1 MSLALFAAEFNNED
15 NIKKQR
21 KSNRSCSIKKMMN
34 KKQIM
39 NNKLDKFTNKKQ
51 ISGFTKTDKVQEAL
65 QAIHSTLEDDEDD
78 ENNYNVSNLENFEP
92 IEAPI
97 SASTERI
104 SSNDINNIVDTKE
117 NERIESFENYFK
129 VNDENPEEEQSSYA
143 TQYYDQYIPP
153 THLNY
158 KGYAENKNIINTT
171 SDLDKKINYLIELIE
186 QQKGEKT
193 DNVTEEILLY
203 GLVGVF
209 VIYVVDS
216 FVNIGKYKR

>member
-51 ISGFTKTDKVQEAL
+51 ISGFNKTNKVQEAL
-65 QAIHSTLEDDEDD
+65 QAIHSTLDDDEDD
-78 ENNYNVSNLENFEP
+78 ENNYVSNLENFEP
-92 IEAPI
+92 IDAPI
-97 SASTERI
+97 SASTEKL
-104 SSNDINNIVDTKE
+104 SSNDIDSIVDKKE
-117 NERIESFENYFK
+117 KERIESFENYFK
-129 VNDENPEEEQSSYA
+129 VNDETSEEEQSSYA
-143 TQYYDQYIPP
+143 TQYYEQYLPP

-158 KGYAENKNIINTT
+158 KGYDENKNSINTS

>member
-34 KKQIM
+34 KKIM

-51 ISGFTKTDKVQEAL
+51 ISGFNKTNKVQEAL
-65 QAIHSTLEDDEDD
+65 QAIHSTLDDDEDD
-78 ENNYNVSNLENFEP
+78 ENNYVSNLENFEP
-92 IEAPI
+92 IDAPI
-97 SASTERI
+97 SASTEKL
-104 SSNDINNIVDTKE
+104 SSNDIDSIVDKKE
-117 NERIESFENYFK
+117 KERIESFENYFK
-129 VNDENPEEEQSSYA
+129 VNDETSEEEQSSYA
-143 TQYYDQYIPP
+143 TQYYEQYLPP

-158 KGYAENKNIINTT
+158 KGYDENKNSINTS